1 MIKVTHHHDEKNIE
15 NVPKHKDHSKNGSIY
30 KEESKSESKSKIRRK
45 PWQPH
50 EDEQVIALVRKFGT
64 KWAKIASIMKERT
77 GKQIRDRYLNNLNP
91 DIDDKEWTPEEDNM
105 LLYLY
110 YTWGKKWS
118 KIATCLPG
126 RSEGQV
132 KNRFYWGLK
141 RKMLHC
147 NFTCHNP
154 VRIATNQSAPARI
167 PTYNMSAD
175 YIPKINMGQDQP
187 KITGNVYFDYPTTA
201 VRSQQRVAEN
211 LINTSK
217 PEMQGPD
224 DFISY
229 TETPNIRIDTEAFL
243 EKFSNNIPKSN
254 MN

>member
-1 MIKVTHHHDEKNIE
+1 M
-15 NVPKHKDHSKNGSIY
+15 KD
-30 KEESKSESKSKIRRK
+30 
-45 PWQPH
+45 
-50 EDEQVIALVRKFGT
+50 
-64 KWAKIASIMKERT
+64 RT

-147 NFTCHNP
+147 NFAHYNP
-154 VRIATNQSAPARI
+154 VRIATNQVVLPQLSN
-167 PTYNMSAD
+167 YNH
-175 YIPKINMGQDQP
+175 
-187 KITGNVYFDYPTTA
+187 
-201 VRSQQRVAEN
+201 E
-211 LINTSK
+211 L
-217 PEMQGPD
+217 
-224 DFISY
+224 
-229 TETPNIRIDTEAFL
+229 
-243 EKFSNNIPKSN
+243 
-254 MN
+254 